1 MLAPC
6 DSGSDSRSSSKPRL
20 APFYSPRTNPTRH
33 PLPRDLYSCSPK
45 DCLVSPKAS
54 RELVR
59 DVATGRSHR
68 LSFWRRVSSRPSWY
82 RPSVAVDTRQGTMSA
97 PTSSDYELLTEHF
110 GYPPV
115 ALLDDIINT
124 VNVLSDRAIDS
135 VERLLLSIPPQ
146 KLGFSSSTSKKS
158 KDKGNA
164 ADDISPEEAAKLE
177 IENGTHQL
185 ETLLNA
191 SIDKKF
197 DLFELYVMRY
207 ILTVRPEHQPYMRLA
222 HYDGLDLAPGP
233 QPDRPTAESVTALRR
248 RLQASQKLHVALEA
262 EKARNDALL
271 RRLRGMLGMRDPDV
285 KAEAEGTEPSP
296 FGFLRDKGNLEE
308 GGTEQPITTTTE
320 FTLSQLQALRSLS
333 TSLRTILS
341 DLGPADAANAEGD
354 EDDDGKQPAEGKK
367 SWRRE
372 RAEYIEASS
381 RKYLERSGGLE
392 LGPRGEVRDGEW
404 QGGGRGLTRGEVEG
418 LEKVAAALGSG
429 SASAKEGGGGGSGAG
444 GSDAMDE
451 S

>member
-1 MLAPC
+1 
-6 DSGSDSRSSSKPRL
+6 
-20 APFYSPRTNPTRH
+20 
-33 PLPRDLYSCSPK
+33 
-45 DCLVSPKAS
+45 
-54 RELVR
+54 
-59 DVATGRSHR
+59 
-68 LSFWRRVSSRPSWY
+68 
-82 RPSVAVDTRQGTMSA
+82 MSA
-97 PTSSDYELLTEHF
+97 PASSDYELLTEHF
-110 GYPPV
+110 SYPPV

-158 KDKGNA
+158 KDKDNA
-164 ADDISPEEAAKLE
+164 AADLSPEEAAKRE

-185 ETLLNA
+185 ETLLNT

-207 ILTVRPEHQPYMRLA
+207 ILTVRPEHQPYIRLA

-262 EKARNDALL
+262 ERARNDALL
-271 RRLRGMLGMRDPDV
+271 RRLRGLLGIWDRDV
-285 KAEAEGTEPSP
+285 KAEEDEAQPSP

-320 FTLSQLQALRSLS
+320 FALSQLQALRSLS
-333 TSLRTILS
+333 TSLRTLLP
-341 DLGPADAANAEGD
+341 DLGTGDAADAEGD
-354 EDDDGKQPAEGKK
+354 GGGPGQRADGKK

-404 QGGGRGLTRGEVEG
+404 QGAGRGPAKDEVEG
-418 LEKVAAALGSG
+418 LEKVAAML
-429 SASAKEGGGGGSGAG
+429 EGTARRGDGGG
-444 GSDAMDE
+444 GSDAMDMDE